1 MKEDYKIPPY
11 YKCTDT
17 RYLVL
22 TRNIRIAGRNFP
34 ANSIVTQYDG
44 IIYVCDHF
52 PDYKGDARNV
62 ILKIWTYDTTDILPE
77 WQRDII
83 GANSI
88 NYSEKTLARKL
99 WIAHLENGHARTHRV
114 RQPENIDFN
123 RMMRSANTRKK
134 SGGSGKRLIP
144 GAEEK
149 DFGMELEWREHSV
162 YAHWAFS
169 GDASMV
175 ALSARYEQNERKL

>member
-1 MKEDYKIPPY
+1 MNAEYKTPTY
-11 YKCTDT
+11 YRCIDT
-17 RYLVL
+17 RYLIL
-22 TRNIRIAGRNFP
+22 LRTIRIAGRNFP

-52 PDYKGDARNV
+52 PDYRGDTRNV
-62 ILKIWTYDTTDILPE
+62 ILKVWVYDTTDIFPE

-83 GANSI
+83 GCNSR
-88 NYSEKTLARKL
+88 NYSERTLARKF
-99 WIAHLENGHARTHRV
+99 WIAYKENGKCKTYRV
-114 RQPENIDFN
+114 KQPEKTDFN
-123 RMMRSANTRKK
+123 RMMKSANTRKK

-175 ALSARYEQNERKL
+175 ALSARYEQNYK